1 MRIFNEEW
9 ELILK
14 EIETGGFPRLEKQ
27 LINTSE
33 RLSRIPLKRPPE
45 EVPTICIIGEIFV
58 RRDSISRQYLTRR
71 LAKNG
76 FATVCTPV
84 EEWILYSDYLI
95 SKGLVDYKM
104 SKIESLEFIIK
115 KKYMAK
121 YEKRIK
127 SILSR
132 SGLVHAQPLDMEKI
146 IENAKPYIS
155 PNLTGEAILT
165 IGGTITEV
173 ASHVCGAI
181 AIGPFGCMPNRLS
194 EAVLNMI
201 MNREEKLKTDPANKK
216 LRKVL
221 MDIEDLPFLAIES
234 DGSPFPQLI
243 SAKLETFCLRA
254 ERLHNKMLNT

>member
-1 MRIFNEEW
+1 M
-9 ELILK
+9 
-14 EIETGGFPRLEKQ
+14 
-27 LINTSE
+27 
-33 RLSRIPLKRPPE
+33 
-45 EVPTICIIGEIFV
+45 
-58 RRDSISRQYLTRR
+58 
-71 LAKNG
+71 
-76 FATVCTPV
+76 
-84 EEWILYSDYLI
+84 
-95 SKGLVDYKM
+95 
-104 SKIESLEFIIK
+104 
-115 KKYMAK
+115 
-121 YEKRIK
+121 
-127 SILSR
+127 
-132 SGLVHAQPLDMEKI
+132 HAQPLDMEKI

-254 ERLHNKMLNT
+254 ERLHNKMLNA